1 MSAPEIDGHRHG
13 AAQRLGALLVLRL
26 FLPFALG
33 YYLSYVFRTVNAVA
47 APNLVADTGL
57 DANALGFLTSTYM
70 AAFAV
75 LQLPLGM
82 LLDRFGPRRVEA
94 ALLTVAAAGALV
106 FALADGLAGLSIGR
120 ALIGVGVSGCMMAA
134 FKAFAMWFP
143 GDRLPVINAC
153 LLAFGA
159 LGAVSATVPVE
170 WFLARADWRWLFAG
184 LAGFSLV
191 VSGAIFAAVPD
202 HRAPPGDTTFTAQ
215 LAGLARV
222 FRDPFFL
229 GLAPLAAISMGSSL
243 AIIGLW
249 SGPWLRDVAGLDRAA
264 VAGHLLIVT
273 AAMGIGFLAVGILT
287 QRLTRAG
294 LQPMTVAGVAM
305 TGFLAALIALALGT
319 TNAATLG
326 PLLAAFG
333 LFAAA
338 GSVAY
343 SVLSQHFPRD
353 LAGRAN
359 TALNVLVFVC
369 AFAVQWG
376 VGAVLGIWE
385 DPGSRDYDPV
395 GYRVA
400 FGAVAALQAVALAW
414 FVRAWLRQRRDPDS
428 RRRVR

>member
-1 MSAPEIDGHRHG
+1 MSVADTN
-13 AAQRLGALLVLRL
+13 AADPTSRPALGLVLLLRL

-33 YYLSYVFRTVNAVA
+33 YYLSYVFRTVNAIA

-57 DANALGFLTSTYM
+57 DANALGFLTSMYM

-75 LQLPLGM
+75 LQLPLGI

-94 ALLTVAAAGALV
+94 ALLTIAAAGSLV
-106 FALADGLAGLSIGR
+106 FALADGLAGLSVGR

-143 GDRLPVINAC
+143 SERLPAVNAC

-159 LGAVSATVPVE
+159 LGAISATVPVE
-170 WFLARADWRWLFAG
+170 WFLGMLDWRVLFAG
-184 LAGFSLV
+184 LALFSLA
-191 VSGAIFAAVPD
+191 VSVAILTAVPD
-202 HRAPPGDTTFTAQ
+202 HDSPPGDTTLQAQ

-229 GLAPLAAISMGSSL
+229 GLAPLAALSMGSSL

-249 SGPWLRDVAGLDRAA
+249 SGPWLRDVAGLEPGA
-264 VAGHLLIVT
+264 VAGHLMIVT
-273 AAMGIGFLAVGILT
+273 LGMGVGFLLIGFLT
-287 QRLTRAG
+287 QRLSRAG
-294 LQPMTVAGVAM
+294 IRPMNVAAGAM
-305 TGFLAALIALALGT
+305 TLFLLLIVALALGLT
-319 TNAATLG
+319 GGSLLG
-326 PLLAAFG
+326 PMLGAFG

-343 SVLSQHFPRD
+343 SVLSQYFPPD

-359 TALNVLVFVC
+359 TALNVLVFVS

-376 VGAVLGIWE
+376 MGVVLGFWE
-385 DPGSRDYDPV
+385 DPVSRRYDPA
-395 GYRVA
+395 GYQVA
-400 FGAVAALQAVALAW
+400 FAIVACLQAVALLW
-414 FVRAWLRQRRDPDS
+414 FIRAWRQQRCA
-428 RRRVR
+428 

>member
-1 MSAPEIDGHRHG
+1 MSVPDTNVADPTSRP
-13 AAQRLGALLVLRL
+13 ALGLVLLLRL

-33 YYLSYVFRTVNAVA
+33 YYLSYVFRTVNAIA

-57 DANALGFLTSTYM
+57 DASALGFLTSMYM

-75 LQLPLGM
+75 LQLPLGI

-94 ALLTVAAAGALV
+94 ALLTIAAAGSLV
-106 FALADGLAGLSIGR
+106 FALADGLVGLSIGR

-134 FKAFAMWFP
+134 FKAFAMWFR
-143 GDRLPVINAC
+143 GERLPAVNAC

-159 LGAVSATVPVE
+159 LGAISATVPVE
-170 WFLARADWRWLFAG
+170 WFLGVLDWRVLFAG
-184 LAGFSLV
+184 LALFSLA
-191 VSGAIFAAVPD
+191 VSAAIFTAVPD
-202 HRAPPGDTTFTAQ
+202 PATPPGDTTLQAQ

-229 GLAPLAAISMGSSL
+229 GLAPLAALSMGSSL

-249 SGPWLRDVAGLDRAA
+249 SGPWLRDVAGLERGA
-264 VAGHLLIVT
+264 VAGHLMIVT
-273 AAMGIGFLAVGILT
+273 LGMGVGFLLIGFLT
-287 QRLTRAG
+287 QRLSRAG
-294 LQPMTVAGVAM
+294 IRPMNVAAGAM
-305 TGFLAALIALALGT
+305 SLFLLLIVALALGLSGGSL
-319 TNAATLG
+319 LG

-343 SVLSQHFPRD
+343 SVLSQYFPPD

-359 TALNVLVFVC
+359 TALNVLVFVS

-376 VGAVLGIWE
+376 MGVVLGFWE
-385 DPGSRDYDPV
+385 DPVSRRYDPT
-395 GYRVA
+395 GYQVA
-400 FGAVAALQAVALAW
+400 FATVACLQAVALLW
-414 FVRAWLRQRRDPDS
+414 FIRAWRQQRSP
-428 RRRVR
+428 